1 MTAKTAKTAKTKT
14 TKKPAK
20 AQGLGNAAK
29 AKGAPA
35 YPKPELLGPVD
46 PGRLMTL
53 VEAADRLTVSP
64 ATLRREVK
72 EGRLAVVRVGR
83 RNVRIRPAD
92 FEAYVTSRLTRRAG

>member
-1 MTAKTAKTAKTKT
+1 MTTTAKTTKPKTA
-14 TKKPAK
+14 KKPAK
-20 AQGLGNAAK
+20 GRDLGNAQK
-29 AKGAPA
+29 PKTAPV
-35 YPKPELLGPVD
+35 YPKPEPLGPVD

-83 RNVRIRPAD
+83 RNIRIRPAD
-92 FEAYVTSRLTRRAG
+92 FEAYVAKNLTHPAG